1 VPFSTDSIRTRSFG
15 VFEVDLRAAELR
27 KFGIKIKLQE
37 QPFQLLSLLLERP
50 GELVT
55 REEIRQALWP
65 EHTFVDFD
73 RSLNKAM
80 TKLRSA
86 LGDSAGNPRYV
97 ETVHRHGYRFL
108 FPLNAIGK
116 GNGELHGRT
125 SQNSVEPAHAA
136 FRTDS
141 PPLGFNARNL
151 GKTSHGSKLWT
162 QRFSSSSLVLAS
174 TFIGACGV
182 LVLGVYLWFA
192 HPNIFG
198 NSSSLVSPRRS
209 VAVLGFRNLSGDPKE
224 AWLSTALS
232 DWLTTELSAGEQLR
246 TLPAENV
253 ARMKME
259 LGLPELDSLS
269 RETLGRIGKTLGTDL
284 VVLGSYATLGDKGGG
299 QIRLDLRLLD
309 TRTGETVD
317 ALSHTG
323 TQTNLFDLVSRSGEH
338 LRAKLGVRSV
348 TQEEAAQVAFALPS
362 NPEAARLYSEG
373 LTKLRVYDALAAHD
387 LLTKS
392 IAVEPDFAL
401 SHSALASAW
410 ARQGYDE
417 NAKAEAKRAFDLS
430 AHLSRAERLLVEGRY
445 REATLDWEKAI
456 EIYRALFDFF
466 PDNLDYGIALAS
478 AQVSAGNGKAALATV
493 AALQTL
499 SPPIGDDPRVD
510 LAEGNAAESLG
521 DFKRMEAATERAM
534 RKAEAS
540 GDSLVVAR
548 AKLDQCWAF
557 EHLGAFDKV
566 QEAVEEAKQLFTVA
580 HDQLGYANALTV
592 GGIALEDQG
601 DFLGAKKDYEAS
613 LAVYQATGGKVSAAS
628 AYDNIGDILLYTGDL
643 AGAQRSY
650 EKGLRI
656 YREISL
662 PGGVGLVEAGLGEV
676 YLAAGRHIEARKMF
690 EDSLAI
696 CRQIG
701 DRNKEAAALSGMGR
715 TLRLEGDFQGAQR
728 QEEEARTVFAEIGD
742 KAQEAREVVALADL
756 SLDRANSAE
765 AIAAARQA
773 ASVFEQTKTIRD
785 EAMGD
790 LIQAKALLMEGKHTE
805 ADVYI
810 ERTTKIAQSS
820 HDRELELQARLM
832 KARIQA
838 ASKNAADVNKSIR
851 GLDGVLAEAQA
862 GSFEAIALE
871 ARLALG
877 EIELSSGNHAAGR
890 AQLEKLEKDARREG
904 LQLVARKADAALHV
918 GRDRAMGTQFQ
929 DQ

>member
-1 VPFSTDSIRTRSFG
+1 
-15 VFEVDLRAAELR
+15 
-27 KFGIKIKLQE
+27 
-37 QPFQLLSLLLERP
+37 
-50 GELVT
+50 
-55 REEIRQALWP
+55 
-65 EHTFVDFD
+65 
-73 RSLNKAM
+73 
-80 TKLRSA
+80 
-86 LGDSAGNPRYV
+86 
-97 ETVHRHGYRFL
+97 
-108 FPLNAIGK
+108 
-116 GNGELHGRT
+116 
-125 SQNSVEPAHAA
+125 
-136 FRTDS
+136 
-141 PPLGFNARNL
+141 
-151 GKTSHGSKLWT
+151 
-162 QRFSSSSLVLAS
+162 
-174 TFIGACGV
+174 
-182 LVLGVYLWFA
+182 
-192 HPNIFG
+192 
-198 NSSSLVSPRRS
+198 

-269 RETLGRIGKTLGTDL
+269 RETLGRIGKTLGSDL

-309 TRTGETVD
+309 TRTGETLD
-317 ALSHTG
+317 ALSQTG

-401 SHSALASAW
+401 SHSALASAL

-417 NAKAEAKRAFDLS
+417 NAKAEAKKAFDLS

-478 AQVSAGNGKAALATV
+478 AQVKAGNGKAALATV

-499 SPPIGDDPRVD
+499 SPPLGDDPRVD

-534 RKAEAS
+534 RKAAAS

-566 QEAVEEAKQLFTVA
+566 QEAVEEAKQLFTAA

-613 LAVYQATGGKVSAAS
+613 LAVYQVTGGKVSAAS

-662 PGGVGLVEAGLGEV
+662 PGGVALVEAGLGEV

-765 AIAAARQA
+765 AIVAARQA
-773 ASVFEQTKTIRD
+773 ASVFEQTKTMRD

-890 AQLEKLEKDARREG
+890 VQLETLEKDARREG
-904 LQLVARKADAALHV
+904 FHLVARKADAALHV
-918 GRDRAMGTQFQ
+918 GRDRAMGTPFR